1 MAVAKPAREAARLK
15 PLELVLNL
23 ARARLMR
30 LEGFAFE
37 KLIKKLHLE
46 SSRKGK
52 GDFELSSLQLGY
64 WNRPKGSSRS
74 VEIDLVAI
82 DVSNRRIRFGSGY
95 QIACRLS
102 NDSLD
107 RKSRLA
113 NYIAPGS
120 ALNSGARGQT

>member
-1 MAVAKPAREAARLK
+1 MAVAKPAREAVWLK

-23 ARARLMR
+23 ARARLMP

-82 DVSNRRIRFGSGY
+82 DDSNRRIRFGSGY
-95 QIACRLS
+95 
-102 NDSLD
+102 
-107 RKSRLA
+107 
-113 NYIAPGS
+113 
-120 ALNSGARGQT
+120 